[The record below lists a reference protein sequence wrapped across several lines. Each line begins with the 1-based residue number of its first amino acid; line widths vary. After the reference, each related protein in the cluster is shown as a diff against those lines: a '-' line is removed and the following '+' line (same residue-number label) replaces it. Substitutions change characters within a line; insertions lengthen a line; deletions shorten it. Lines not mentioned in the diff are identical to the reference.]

1 MIRKTLFSATL
12 AIPALAAPAL
22 AEVVTKSTD
31 RTVCDAMNALKTA
44 VTDAGATVF
53 ARVDHAT
60 GAASVDMEL
69 IPMELLIFGNPQ
81 LVTPALQADPLTG
94 LYLPLKVLVYEQDG
108 QTLDCLRGGR
118 GHVRRLEYLGRRGIR
133 RENDGHA

>member
-1 MIRKTLFSATL
+1 
-12 AIPALAAPAL
+12 
-22 AEVVTKSTD
+22 
-31 RTVCDAMNALKTA
+31 
-44 VTDAGATVF
+44 
-53 ARVDHAT
+53 
-60 GAASVDMEL
+60 MEL